1 MTDRNADITDL
12 KRRVSNAVIVGVVSS
27 VDHKKHRYRVKAG
40 DLESDWLP
48 MTAPRA
54 GGTRTYSS
62 LTEGEQVV
70 VAAPNGDLS
79 QGVIIGS
86 VATNET
92 QAADAGNI
100 HRTVYD
106 DGTVIDYDH
115 DAKSYTMT
123 VAEGGSF
130 TLQMAGG
137 AQVIADGNAITHKAA
152 KHTFEGEV
160 EFVGS
165 SVTHNG
171 VNIGD
176 THKHR
181 DVMPG
186 GALTGLPT

>member
-1 MTDRNADITDL
+1 MTGRNTEITDL

-48 MTAPRA
+48 MTTSRA

-62 LTEGEQVV
+62 LTKGEQVV

-79 QGVIIGS
+79 QGIIIGS
-86 VATNET
+86 LATNDT
-92 QAADAGNI
+92 QAADAGNV

-176 THKHR
+176 THKHTG
-181 DVMPG
+181 VQPG
-186 GALTGLPT
+186 SAQTGLPT